1 MTVLVI
7 YLIGF
12 LLSFVLSTIYMYK
25 EFNEIN
31 TSIISVCLSVSIMSY
46 ISALIILYLFVKDL
60 IVKIRV
66 DNYEN

>member
-46 ISALIILYLFVKDL
+46 VSALIILYLFVKDL